1 MYGKPCAVGDE
12 AKVPTLRAPHEA
24 ARQRRFYCT
33 GAGCSV
39 EFVKIVKKEDLAW
52 RKTVPAVHAVGG
64 VGSVGD
70 GAPP

>member
-1 MYGKPCAVGDE
+1 MGNP
-12 AKVPTLRAPHEA
+12 APWET
-24 ARQRRFYCT
+24 RPRCPLCGRPMRRLDSGRFYCT

>member
-1 MYGKPCAVGDE
+1 MRRLDSG
-12 AKVPTLRAPHEA
+12 
-24 ARQRRFYCT
+24 RFYCT
-33 GAGCSV
+33 GADCSV